1 MSSAPGAATARGVA
15 YLINIYPAPSHS
27 FIRREIAA
35 LESDGWQV
43 HRFAHRRSGITE
55 PDPADQAER
64 LQTQVLRDSGW
75 LAALGSVATAL
86 ARRPFGAVAAV
97 ALTLRMAW
105 QGDRRFIAHVG
116 YFGFACIL
124 SQRLR
129 SLGCRHVHAHMGTNA
144 AAVALIASRL
154 QRSTYSL
161 TLHGPHEFV
170 LPDRINLGAKIA
182 GASFVAV
189 VSRAGEAAV
198 RERYPQHAAKLVRVR
213 CGLDAIWFNEAPT
226 AVPQALRLVSVTRL
240 DPQKNPLLLI
250 DAARHLDQRG
260 IRFLLTIVGD
270 GSLRSE
276 SVRRI
281 EELGLA
287 HCVHLVSWG
296 SQDQVRQHLR
306 ASRALVLSSDD
317 EGLPVA
323 IMEAF
328 AMGRPAIATDVGGV
342 SELVET
348 GATGWLVP
356 RGDLYALADA
366 MAECLSASG
375 QTLQHLANGAWSKV
389 QEFDVRESSKTLGLA
404 FVAAK

>member
-1 MSSAPGAATARGVA
+1 MVA

-35 LESDGWQV
+35 LESDGWRV

-64 LQTQVLRDSGW
+64 LRTEVLRDSSWFG
-75 LAALGSVATAL
+75 ALGSVAKTF
-86 ARRPFGAVAAV
+86 ARSPFAAGAAA
-97 ALTLRMAW
+97 ALTFRMAW
-105 QGDRRFIAHVG
+105 QGDRRFVAHAG

-124 SQRLR
+124 SRRL
-129 SLGCRHVHAHMGTNA
+129 SALGCRHVHAHMGTNA
-144 AAVALIASRL
+144 AAVAMIAGQL
-154 QRSTYSL
+154 HGTTFSL

-170 LPDRINLGAKIA
+170 LPDRINLCAKIA
-182 GASFVAV
+182 VASFVAV

-198 RERYPQHAAKLVRVR
+198 RDRYPQHATKLVRVR
-213 CGLDAIWFNEAPT
+213 CGLDAIWFNESST
-226 AVPQALRLVSVTRL
+226 AVPRAMRLVSVMRL

-250 DAARHLDQRG
+250 EAAKHLDERR
-260 IRFLLTIVGD
+260 IRFHLTILGG
-270 GSLRSE
+270 GSLRPESE
-276 SVRRI
+276 RRI
-281 EELGLA
+281 QELGLA
-287 HCVHLVSWG
+287 HCVHLVGWG

-356 RGDLYALADA
+356 KGDLRALADA
-366 MAECLSASG
+366 TAQCLSASA
-375 QTLQHLANGAWSKV
+375 QTLQHLANNARRKV
-389 QEFDVRESSKTLGLA
+389 QEFDVRESAKTLGEA
-404 FVAAK
+404 FVTAS